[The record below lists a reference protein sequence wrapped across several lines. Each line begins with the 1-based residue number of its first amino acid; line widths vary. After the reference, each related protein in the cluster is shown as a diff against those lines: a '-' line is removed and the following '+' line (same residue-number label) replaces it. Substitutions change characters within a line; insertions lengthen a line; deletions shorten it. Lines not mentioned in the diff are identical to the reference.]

1 MKTNNQF
8 SSVLTITLKTTER
21 VFYMTDLIK
30 IREVT
35 ERYNIPARTLRYYE
49 DMGLIESARV
59 ADYAYRLY
67 DQRALKRLEQILILR
82 KLNISIKDIQ
92 LIFQSAGS
100 DVVLDVLGRK
110 VDLLRDLRDIIL
122 EFIEQIRKMD
132 FSSDADVKL
141 LYERAATVE
150 TRIENIPYEGNA
162 SKANRLFD
170 ISEKLKKA
178 PEVRIVQ
185 INPFKAFSSGA
196 DSIENVM
203 GPFQEWQEA
212 HNHLDKKMMYGSPDF
227 LWFEEDKAT
236 WIWAVEDGVSGVF
249 FVLQYRAHRGAVP
262 FSLAAGGGCA
272 HLIKRFHNPPHAF
285 PGQGPLINHL
295 DGLTYLI
302 LALAAT
308 VLHHLH
314 LVDQRTQQVWPVRG
328 KLICHQAK
336 SVVHSSFPHRS
347 ALAVYGACRLIT
359 VHPVYSSTQQLPAEG
374 TPAVGT
380 AQDARQT

>member
-1 MKTNNQF
+1 
-8 SSVLTITLKTTER
+8 
-21 VFYMTDLIK
+21 MTDLIK

-110 VDLLRDLRDIIL
+110 VEDINDEVALLRDLRDIIL

-132 FSSDADVKL
+132 FTSDSDVKL

-178 PEVRIVQ
+178 P
-185 INPFKAFSSGA
+185 
-196 DSIENVM
+196 
-203 GPFQEWQEA
+203 
-212 HNHLDKKMMYGSPDF
+212 
-227 LWFEEDKAT
+227 
-236 WIWAVEDGVSGVF
+236 
-249 FVLQYRAHRGAVP
+249 
-262 FSLAAGGGCA
+262 
-272 HLIKRFHNPPHAF
+272 
-285 PGQGPLINHL
+285 
-295 DGLTYLI
+295 
-302 LALAAT
+302 
-308 VLHHLH
+308 
-314 LVDQRTQQVWPVRG
+314 
-328 KLICHQAK
+328 
-336 SVVHSSFPHRS
+336 
-347 ALAVYGACRLIT
+347 
-359 VHPVYSSTQQLPAEG
+359 
-374 TPAVGT
+374 
-380 AQDARQT
+380 